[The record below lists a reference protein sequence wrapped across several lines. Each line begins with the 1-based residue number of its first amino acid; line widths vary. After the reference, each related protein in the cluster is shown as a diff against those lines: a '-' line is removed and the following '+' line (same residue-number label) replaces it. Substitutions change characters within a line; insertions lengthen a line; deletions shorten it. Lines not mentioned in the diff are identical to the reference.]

1 MNQVDELARQ
11 TYRSRPM
18 KTILNSPISRL
29 PVPTA
34 LERQG
39 DFSQSF
45 TIQLVNGQ
53 RVRYPIQV

>member
-11 TYRSRPM
+11 TYRSRPR
-18 KTILNSPISRL
+18 KTIINNPYPGCPR
-29 PVPTA
+29 PTA